1 MEVEI
6 TITITINADADDFDK
21 SELRSDILRGFTER
35 TGYDIQQLDIEI
47 E

>member
-6 TITITINADADDFDK
+6 TITINADSENFDK
-21 SELRSDILRGFTER
+21 QELRSDILDGFPER
-35 TGYDIQQLDIEI
+35 TGYDIQQIDIETD